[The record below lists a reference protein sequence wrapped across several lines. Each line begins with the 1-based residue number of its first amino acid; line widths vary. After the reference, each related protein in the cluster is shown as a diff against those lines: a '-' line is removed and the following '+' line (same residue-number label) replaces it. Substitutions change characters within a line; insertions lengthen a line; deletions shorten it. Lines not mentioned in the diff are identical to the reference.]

1 MEVEIRVQSPK
12 WFVCGWENLIPAHAY
27 VFGLGVVWV
36 LVSYVMHTF
45 ISVSVLAFGAFH
57 V

>member
-1 MEVEIRVQSPK
+1 M
-12 WFVCGWENLIPAHAY
+12 WFGELIIPAHAY